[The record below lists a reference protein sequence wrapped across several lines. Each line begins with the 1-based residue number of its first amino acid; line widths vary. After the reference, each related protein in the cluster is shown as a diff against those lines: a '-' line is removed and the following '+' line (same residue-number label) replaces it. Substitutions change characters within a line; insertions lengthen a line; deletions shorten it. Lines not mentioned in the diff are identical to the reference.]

1 MRSPCSETVAAR
13 FSARLVMAAPSLRFG
28 ANRPGADGNRLSAH
42 ALLVAARLLG
52 VLRGGLQPV
61 GLVRGSQRILALVDR
76 VGLGV
81 ELLEASAL
89 LAGRDLG
96 LGRLGGLARL
106 GLALV
111 GNLRRAAL
119 AGAALLLGRRSLLLG
134 APAGLRALLL
144 GLPATGG
151 AALLGLLLALVG
163 LALARRRL
171 VALVG
176 GAALAR
182 GGLLELVVLRGLAG
196 DLADGG
202 VGAIGG
208 GPHAVLFG
216 GAAGS
221 GGELERLLERPG
233 GGLYGGGGGRA
244 GDGQPGP
251 PVL

>member
-119 AGAALLLGRRSLLLG
+119 AGAALLLGRRPLLLG

-144 GLPATGG
+144 GLLL
-151 AALLGLLLALVG
+151 ALVGLALALVG

-196 DLADGG
+196 DLAGG
-202 VGAIGG
+202 GGGAISG

-216 GAAGS
+216 GAVGS
-221 GGELERLLERPG
+221 GGELERLLERQG
-233 GGLYGGGGGRA
+233 GGL
-244 GDGQPGP
+244 
-251 PVL
+251 